1 MRLLLALLLIFI
13 MSGFAMAQVAPAA
26 DCNEGRCTIRTFTVP
41 VVVEVAAA
49 SGDDTVVR
57 RPLRGIISKFV
68 DRIRPRRAGTAFKAV
83 LKLPRR
89 IFRR

>member
-1 MRLLLALLLIFI
+1 MRLLIVFLMILA
-13 MSGFAMAQVAPAA
+13 FATLVMAQEAPAA
-26 DCNEGRCTIRTFTVP
+26 DCNAGRCTVNTFAVP
-41 VVVEVAAA
+41 VVVEVAAV
-49 SGDDTVVR
+49 SGDDTAVR